1 MDIKGKAV
9 NRAGLAE
16 ILGVSL
22 PTVDSYVKRGCPYV
36 SQADRDN
43 GVPWVFD
50 TAEVIEWLKDDYRR
64 EHGSSLYEWG
74 REAAVAGLSD

>member
-22 PTVDSYVKRGCPYV
+22 PTVDAYVKRGCPYV

-43 GVPWVFD
+43 GIPWAFD
-50 TAEVIEWLKDDYRR
+50 TAAVIAWLIEDYWRD
-64 EHGSSLYEWG
+64 HGSTLNAWA
-74 REAAVAGLSD
+74 RESVLEGEPG